1 MGVPTGKIKKISK
14 TLDFMAKIGYN
25 IKEHKKRQKSRSK
38 SYSSIVNGRIKEK
51 GGLMAKIEEKVEE
64 LIKDKIENIGY
75 SLYDVEYAKEGPNYY
90 LRIYIDSPNG
100 IDLNDCEKVSNE
112 INDVLDEA
120 NYIKEQY
127 FLEVSSPGIERILRK
142 DSHLKQNIGNQVEV
156 KLFKKDENGNKSYI
170 GELKEFDEDT
180 ITVKAT
186 DKIDEVKI
194 ERKNI
199 AQIKTIYDWDND
211 VNDEK

>member
-1 MGVPTGKIKKISK
+1 MKKISK

-25 IKEHKKRQKSRSK
+25 IKEHKKTQKSRSQ

-142 DSHLKQNIGNQVEV
+142 DSHLEQNIGNQVEV

-180 ITVKAT
+180 ITVEA
-186 DKIDEVKI
+186 IEEVKI

>member
-1 MGVPTGKIKKISK
+1 MKKISK

-25 IKEHKKRQKSRSK
+25 IKEHNKTQKSRSK

-51 GGLMAKIEEKVEE
+51 GGLMAKIEEKVEG

-127 FLEVSSPGIERILRK
+127 FLEVSSPGIEKILRK
-142 DSHLKQNIGNQVEV
+142 DSHLEQNVGNQVEV
-156 KLFKKDENGNKSYI
+156 KLFKKDENGNKNYI
-170 GELKEFDEDT
+170 GELKGFDEDT
-180 ITVKAT
+180 ITVEVT

-199 AQIKTIYDWDND
+199 AQIKTVYDWDN
-211 VNDEK
+211 VINDEN

>member
-1 MGVPTGKIKKISK
+1 MKKISK

-25 IKEHKKRQKSRSK
+25 IKEHKKTQKSRSK

-51 GGLMAKIEEKVEE
+51 GGLMAKIEEKVEG

-127 FLEVSSPGIERILRK
+127 FLEVSSPGIEKILRK
-142 DSHLKQNIGNQVEV
+142 DSHLEQNVGNQVEV
-156 KLFKKDENGNKSYI
+156 KLFKKDENGNKNYI
-170 GELKEFDEDT
+170 GELKGFDEDT
-180 ITVKAT
+180 ITVEVT

-199 AQIKTIYDWDND
+199 AQIKTVYDWDN
-211 VNDEK
+211 VINDEN

>member
-1 MGVPTGKIKKISK
+1 MKKISK

-25 IKEHKKRQKSRSK
+25 IKEHKKTQKSRSK

-90 LRIYIDSPNG
+90 LRIYIDSPKG
-100 IDLNDCEKVSNE
+100 IDLDDCEKVSNE
-112 INDVLDEA
+112 INEILAEA
-120 NYIKEQY
+120 DYIKEQY
-127 FLEVSSPGIERILRK
+127 FLEVSSPGVERILRK
-142 DSHLKQNIGNQVEV
+142 DEHLEQNIGKQVEA
-156 KLFKKDENGNKSYI
+156 KLFRKDENNNKSYI
-170 GELKEFDEDT
+170 GELKGFDSE
-180 ITVKAT
+180 TVT
-186 DKIDEVKI
+186 IDETKI

-199 AQIKTIYDWDND
+199 AQLKTVYEW
-211 VNDEK
+211 

>member
-1 MGVPTGKIKKISK
+1 MKKISK

-25 IKEHKKRQKSRSK
+25 IKEHKKTQKSRSK

-64 LIKDKIENIGY
+64 LIKDKIKNIGY

-90 LRIYIDSPNG
+90 LRVYIDSPNG

-142 DSHLKQNIGNQVEV
+142 DSHLEQNVGNQVEV
-156 KLFKKDENGNKSYI
+156 KLFKKDENGNKNYI
-170 GELKEFDEDT
+170 GELKGFDEDT
-180 ITVKAT
+180 ITVEVT

-199 AQIKTIYDWDND
+199 AQIKTVYDWDN
-211 VNDEK
+211 VINDEN